1 MKRIAF
7 FIIAFAISLSVNA
20 QDYQKL
26 WTEFDENIENLL
38 PESAGKVLDKIE
50 NQAVK
55 DRNDVQ
61 LLKTVVKR
69 CEILSLTDENPKDTV
84 IGFCKSYIPKL
95 SKASHVILK
104 VEIAKYNHNFDEILK
119 YQDDEFIKSVSM
131 EEYADDFDIELE
143 PTLYDY
149 VMHCLIDNYCYSKI
163 ETELY
168 EKLLANIK
176 EELREEL
183 TSKLTNEFTTYMEET
198 LKPDLGRILSTE
210 LHEKLYEKLYTELFE
225 HLLNALYVPEPEEK
239 EFIPLI

>member
-69 CEILSLTDENPKDTV
+69 CEILSLTDENPKDSGLLV
-84 IGFCKSYIPKL
+84 LSPRIYKL
-95 SKASHVILK
+95 PFRCYLCHKA
-104 VEIAKYNHNFDEILK
+104 
-119 YQDDEFIKSVSM
+119 QQ
-131 EEYADDFDIELE
+131 
-143 PTLYDY
+143 
-149 VMHCLIDNYCYSKI
+149 
-163 ETELY
+163 
-168 EKLLANIK
+168 
-176 EELREEL
+176 LRDW
-183 TSKLTNEFTTYMEET
+183 S
-198 LKPDLGRILSTE
+198 G
-210 LHEKLYEKLYTELFE
+210 
-225 HLLNALYVPEPEEK
+225 
-239 EFIPLI
+239 